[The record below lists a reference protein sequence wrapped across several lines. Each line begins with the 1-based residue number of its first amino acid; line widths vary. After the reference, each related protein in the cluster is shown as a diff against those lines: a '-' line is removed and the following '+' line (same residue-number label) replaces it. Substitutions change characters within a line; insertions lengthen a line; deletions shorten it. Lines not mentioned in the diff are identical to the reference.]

1 MSFKLDNR
9 YIELLFYFFPLIVMI
24 LAIINILHF
33 IKKKEID
40 KKYKR
45 NKDVRFKKNSSIFFR

>member
-33 IKKKEID
+33 IRKKK
-40 KKYKR
+40 
-45 NKDVRFKKNSSIFFR
+45 